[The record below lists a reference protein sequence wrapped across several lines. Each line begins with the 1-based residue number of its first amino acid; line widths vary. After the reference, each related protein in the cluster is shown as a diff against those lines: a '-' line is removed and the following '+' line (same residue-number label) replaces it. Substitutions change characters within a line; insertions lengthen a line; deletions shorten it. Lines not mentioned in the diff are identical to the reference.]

1 MPGLTVELVVNENGV
16 PAPPVLVVGKKSN
29 LIVPEVGVAL
39 PPVIANGSAVVFAT
53 ARPVSNGGDVIAYG
67 INIVVLVGRTLAIV
81 TGPTSASVKHGY
93 PLLSMGDPEASRLV
107 VQTGAMVAV
116 TLMAPGVVT
125 AALLV
130 SAMLVTSTSIVGVV
144 VSDGASIISKVATF
158 AVEVTV
164 VVPDV
169 VAPVT
174 NRDVEPFTVKF
185 SVTPVGMLV
194 NVN

>member
-67 INIVVLVGRTLAIV
+67 INIVMLVGRMLAIV
-81 TGPTSASVKHGY
+81 TGPTSGSVKHGY
-93 PLLSMGDPEASRLV
+93 PLLSLV
-107 VQTGAMVAV
+107 VPSVAEPMAAQTGAMVAV

-125 AALLV
+125 VAVLV
-130 SAMLVTSTSIVGVV
+130 SEMLVTS
-144 VSDGASIISKVATF
+144 
-158 AVEVTV
+158 
-164 VVPDV
+164 
-169 VAPVT
+169 
-174 NRDVEPFTVKF
+174 
-185 SVTPVGMLV
+185 
-194 NVN
+194 